1 MDKVQK
7 LREEVEAEKKRIEE
21 KHNQECMD
29 LQREMWRA
37 LENAETLTEKQKV
50 KDESKQKFDLLS
62 KKQSEDYAKLQRDF
76 VRKLQSR

>member
-29 LQREMWRA
+29 LQREVWRA
-37 LENAETLTEKQKV
+37 LENAKTLTEKQKV
-50 KDESKQKFDLLS
+50 KAESRQKFDLLS
-62 KKQSEDYAKLQRDF
+62 KKHAEDYAKLQRDF